1 MNNTYQ
7 SQWSESNN
15 INTYILFLFSI
26 NPIIV
31 GVFVFY
37 NEIDSLNI
45 ISWFDKIK
53 KDNLQ

>member
-1 MNNTYQ
+1 MLIRFPFKPEIPDT
-7 SQWSESNN
+7 
-15 INTYILFLFSI
+15 ILTSRKW
-26 NPIIV
+26 
-31 GVFVFY
+31 GFVFN